1 MLITQR
7 ILAISAVVSL
17 ASLCPGAANAGF
29 PFNTDDPGTQ
39 GAGKI
44 ELDLFVQYSRFAT
57 GSSGSMPG
65 VSFAYGVTDNFDL
78 TLGVPLA
85 MAQVNGVGTNMGI
98 GDASTGFKWRLVDEQ
113 TDAWVPSVAI
123 TPTVFWPSGSQVR
136 GTGLGYIR
144 GYIPVWFGKTF
155 GDWSVFTGG
164 GININQGTIA
174 GVSQRNWWFAGLG
187 ATYQIDDSWSAG
199 AEVYYTSPIATNAK
213 NLVGFNVAVI
223 YALAP
228 GHSIMAMGGRNVVNA
243 MNTNQFSGLIAYQL
257 KY

>member
-1 MLITQR
+1 MRCIQLVLTAGI
-7 ILAISAVVSL
+7 VSGL
-17 ASLCPGAANAGF
+17 VMASSLPARAGF

-39 GAGKI
+39 GTGKI

-65 VSFAYGVTDNFDL
+65 VSFAYGVTDNFDV
-78 TLGVPLA
+78 TLGVPIA
-85 MAQVNGVGTNMGI
+85 MAQTNGVGTKLGI
-98 GDASTGFKWRLVDEQ
+98 GDASTGFKWRLIDED
-113 TDAWVPSVAI
+113 TNGWVPSFAI
-123 TPTVFWPSGSQVR
+123 APTVFWPSGSQAR

-155 GDWSVFTGG
+155 GDLSVFTGG
-164 GININQGTIA
+164 GININQGTID
-174 GVSQRNWWFAGLG
+174 GVSQRNWWYAGLG
-187 ATYQIDDSWSAG
+187 ATYQINDSWSAG

-213 NLVGFNVAVI
+213 NLVGYNVAVI

-228 GHSIMAMGGRNVVNA
+228 GNNIMAMAGRNVVNA
-243 MNTNQFSGLIAYQL
+243 MNTNQFAGLIAYQL